1 MLVTTQLLFAALASL
16 AATAPVTI
24 EVAARAM
31 APGEPLRIVVASEE
45 PVDTLEGRFLGEPFS
60 LQPDPAGDGQQR
72 WSGWTMIG
80 LLEKPGLAEIEI
92 HGRAKGGQAVG
103 GTHAVT
109 IVDRPFPIEEL
120 KVAPA
125 YVEPPPEV
133 SERLAREREL
143 LARLYGARGRFTAR
157 REPFVRPVPG
167 EPTSVFGTRRVFNG
181 QVRDPHP
188 GLDLRAATGS
198 PVLAAGPGRVVLA
211 RELYYSGNTLL
222 IDHGGG
228 LFTVYAHLSEFR
240 MAEGDEAAA
249 GQLVGLSGA
258 TGRVTGPHLH
268 WGAKIGD
275 RPFDPTALLDP
286 ALWSAGGD

>member
-1 MLVTTQLLFAALASL
+1 MGHRLATIPLLFLCAAPAEVPL
-16 AATAPVTI
+16 TI
-24 EVAARAM
+24 DVGARAI
-31 APGEPLRIVVASEE
+31 APGEPLRILVAAETPLAS
-45 PVDTLEGRFLGEPFS
+45 LEGEFLGEPFT
-60 LQPDPAGDGQQR
+60 LEPDPKKALR
-72 WSGWTMIG
+72 WSGWTSIG
-80 LLEKPGLAEIEI
+80 LLQSPGPAAIEI
-92 HGRAKGGQAVG
+92 RGRATDGREAL
-103 GTHAVT
+103 GTRALT
-109 IVDRPFPIEEL
+109 IVDRPFPVEEL
-120 KVAPA
+120 QVAPS
-125 YVEPPPEV
+125 YVEPPKEV
-133 SERLAREREL
+133 RERLEKEREL
-143 LARLYGARGRFTAR
+143 LARLYGARGPFTAQ

-167 EPTSVFGTRRVFNG
+167 APTSVFGTRRVFNG
-181 QVRDPHP
+181 KPRDPHP

-198 PVLAAGPGRVVLA
+198 PVRAAGPGRVVLA

-240 MAEGDEAAA
+240 MAEGDDATA

-286 ALWSAGGD
+286 ALWSAGD